1 MIAAALSA
9 TSVHIFTPLAV
20 RPASRI
26 LYDPKLQDDD
36 DDEGPTIKDILVECG
51 KRACDILC
59 ICDCCWL
66 WIRCAELLSYLVF
79 DPFCELFITL
89 STIVNIAFMAMDSYD
104 MEYDGM

>member
-1 MIAAALSA
+1 M
-9 TSVHIFTPLAV
+9 TP
-20 RPASRI
+20 
-26 LYDPKLQDDD
+26 KFQDDD

-66 WIRCAELLSYLVF
+66 WIRCAEILSYLVF

>member
-1 MIAAALSA
+1 MLAA
-9 TSVHIFTPLAV
+9 TSVPIFTPLAV
-20 RPASRI
+20 VQPAE
-26 LYDPKLQDDD
+26 YYMTHKLQDDD
-36 DDEGPTIKDILVECG
+36 DDEGPTMKDMLVECG

-66 WIRCAELLSYLVF
+66 WIRCAEILSYLVF